1 MSVII
6 RKYKAEDREACQ
18 KICIETAAPS
28 RVQTE
33 KQRKALATGYSDSY
47 VDFEGNRC
55 FVAQTDNG
63 EVVGY
68 ILCAPDTKKYC
79 RHALRYHILPLM
91 KVSPPAALS
100 AMAEFCVFCLLSV
113 KRPAHMHIDILPT
126 HQRMGI
132 GTQLVNTL
140 LSQLKSD
147 GVPSLFL
154 ITDTGN
160 TKGPAFYN
168 KYGFCLRYKILSA
181 LVYTMELS

>member
-18 KICIETAAPS
+18 RICIETAAPS
-28 RVQTE
+28 
-33 KQRKALATGYSDSY
+33 
-47 VDFEGNRC
+47 
-55 FVAQTDNG
+55 
-63 EVVGY
+63 
-68 ILCAPDTKKYC
+68 
-79 RHALRYHILPLM
+79 
-91 KVSPPAALS
+91 
-100 AMAEFCVFCLLSV
+100 
-113 KRPAHMHIDILPT
+113 RPAHMHIDILPT

-154 ITDTGN
+154 ITDIGN

-181 LVYTMELS
+181 LVDTMELS

>member
-1 MSVII
+1 MAVII
-6 RKYKAEDREACQ
+6 RKYKTLDREACR

-28 RVQTE
+28 RVKTE
-33 KQRKALATGYSDSY
+33 KQRKALVTVYSDSY
-47 VDFEGNRC
+47 VDFEENTC
-55 FVAQTDNG
+55 FVAQDDNG

-79 RHALRYHILPLM
+79 RHALKNHIIPLF
-91 KVSPPAALS
+91 KISPTAALT
-100 AMAEFCVFCLLSV
+100 AMAEFAAFCVLSN
-113 KRPAHMHIDILPT
+113 KRPAHMHIDILAS

-140 LSQLKSD
+140 LSQLKAD

-168 KYGFCLRYKILSA
+168 KYGFCLRYKIFFA
-181 LVYTMELS
+181 LIYTLEL